1 MDVVTAKK
9 CPVGVVLFSM
19 LPPYFFPKWIFL
31 SSFNQESFAMVK
43 AKSLRHKRARHFRPL
58 QLKNCEEYEG
68 KNFILE
74 MQLILGENL
83 KYTT

>member
-1 MDVVTAKK
+1 
-9 CPVGVVLFSM
+9 
-19 LPPYFFPKWIFL
+19 
-31 SSFNQESFAMVK
+31 MVK